1 MTDLVLDQIIVSL
14 ADASRDLPPSCATDD
29 VRARLVELIR
39 HLEAES
45 LIPPDNWDVS
55 AREHR

>member
-1 MTDLVLDQIIVSL
+1 MTDLFLDQIIVSL
-14 ADASRDLPPSCATDD
+14 ADASRGLPPSSATDD

-39 HLEAES
+39 HLQAEG
-45 LIPPDNWDVS
+45 LIPPENWNVS